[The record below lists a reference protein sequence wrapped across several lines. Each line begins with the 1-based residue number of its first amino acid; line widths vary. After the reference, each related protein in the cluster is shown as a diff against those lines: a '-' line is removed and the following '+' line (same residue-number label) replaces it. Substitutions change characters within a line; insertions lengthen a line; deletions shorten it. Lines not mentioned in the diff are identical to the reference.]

1 MVPTRVF
8 IVPYR
13 NRIQHKYFFSEYMT
27 NVILK
32 SQTDYEIYFSH
43 QSDTRPFNRGGVKNI
58 GFMAIKQK
66 YPNNYKDITFI
77 FNDVDTIPFSNIF
90 SYDTTPNIVKHYYG
104 FTYALGGIVVI
115 KGSDFEKINGY
126 PCYWGWGNEDNLL
139 NNRCITA
146 GITIDRS
153 EFCPIGSPKIL
164 QLFDGISRLINKS
177 DMVRSLRDNGI
188 DGICTISNLE
198 YTINDKSSN
207 PEDNIFQIEDSDRV
221 FYVNILNFK
230 PLIPLEMD
238 KYTKYDLRLPATSV
252 FKPTQLDIV
261 IPNANNN
268 NSTDN
273 NLDSINDWTLIP
285 PNPPQPNKIYTQSLS
300 SLQNRSNIN
309 KQMIELGGPTATP
322 PHHPQRHIMPPN
334 YKPDIPKKIFKKNM
348 FFM

>member
-1 MVPTRVF
+1 MPPKRVF
-8 IVPYR
+8 IVPYK

-32 SQTDYEIYFSH
+32 SQTDYEIYLSH
-43 QSDTRPFNRGGVKNI
+43 QCDNRPFNRGGVKNI
-58 GFMAIKQK
+58 GFMALKKK
-66 YPNNYKDITFI
+66 YPNDYKDITFI
-77 FNDVDTIPFSNIF
+77 FNDIDTIPFSNIF

-115 KGSDFEKINGY
+115 KGGDFEKINGY
-126 PCYWGWGNEDNLL
+126 PSYWGWGYEDNIL
-139 NNRCITA
+139 NNRCLIA

-164 QLFDGISRLINKS
+164 QLFDGIARLINKT
-177 DMVRSLRDNGI
+177 DMVRSFKDNGI

-198 YTINDKSSN
+198 YTINDTSRN
-207 PEDNIFQIEDSDRV
+207 PEDNIFKIEDSDKI

-238 KYTKYDLRLPATSV
+238 KYSKYDLRLPSSSI
-252 FKPTQLDIV
+252 FKPNSIDIV
-261 IPNANNN
+261 IPNNNN
-268 NSTDN
+268 NTVDN
-273 NLDSINDWTLIP
+273 NIDSINDWTVIP
-285 PNPPQPNKIYTQSLS
+285 PNPTQTNKLYTQSLA

-309 KQMIELGGPTATP
+309 KQMFEFGENMATQQP
-322 PHHPQRHIMPPN
+322 PQRQIRPPN
-334 YKPDIPKKIFKKNM
+334 YKPDIPNRLFKKTM